1 VSIAL
6 RRLFK
11 MNDELEK
18 KIKEISI
25 SNMKAR
31 YEFQELLEKI
41 KNQDTKISN
50 ELEDMRVYF
59 ESIDSSIEILL
70 DINKK
75 VKGV

>member
-1 VSIAL
+1 
-6 RRLFK
+6 
-11 MNDELEK
+11 MNKELEK

-25 SNMKAR
+25 SNIKAR

-41 KNQDTKISN
+41 KNQDTKISD

-75 VKGV
+75 VTGSK